1 MCWKVHFFLTN
12 KYVTNDN
19 MNNRNM
25 NKGLKYEQRLQV
37 KITPWLNK
45 RIKDVKKTL

>member
-25 NKGLKYEQRLQV
+25 NEGLKYEQRFQV

-45 RIKDVKKTL
+45 GIKDVKKTF